1 MFWSITAFYA
11 GELLTLV
18 LSITALRIL
27 SSSISAYQVS
37 VRPIRLQQNFLST
50 WFKIEGQVVEHWE
63 RHLRTSCSQC
73 HSHLDPTT
81 EPGMSSQH
89 TRHALETEEEWKMA
103 AHAETCRAVG
113 VLFVPLVMEF
123 RVVGVMKPSTPLP
136 ALAVSR
142 DGVLVFPHQRYDT
155 YLFQRLAISLWQ
167 MHTVDPPPASPFC
180 QRGLAD
186 LTDLVTSL
194 FIYFLFILFIYLFF
208 LCSAS
213 LLNARNAEL

>member
-11 GELLTLV
+11 GEFLTLV

-37 VRPIRLQQNFLST
+37 VRPIILQQNFLST
-50 WFKIEGQVVEHWE
+50 WFKVEGQVVERWE

-103 AHAETCRAVG
+103 AHAETCRTVG

-123 RVVGVMKPSTPLP
+123 LGGWSDEATHTIVSIGRLQGRRLGIPPSEIRHVPLP
-136 ALAVSR
+136 ATGHLAMANAHCGS
-142 DGVLVFPHQRYDT
+142 
-155 YLFQRLAISLWQ
+155 A
-167 MHTVDPPPASPFC
+167 AS
-180 QRGLAD
+180 Q
-186 LTDLVTSL
+186 S
-194 FIYFLFILFIYLFF
+194 ILPTWTG
-208 LCSAS
+208 
-213 LLNARNAEL
+213 